1 MGEGGSQ
8 RPGGPGRKRASVL
21 QLELPCATLD
31 EVRARHPELRTRRF
45 LLRTGEPKA
54 LDTVVRID
62 ATLSDGTH
70 CFSAT
75 SIVERVHSE
84 PDRGMTLWLVAADDS
99 GRELVAWMG
108 GPPPPLLKE
117 APGAAPRAPET
128 PRAAGPAQ
136 PGGGQ
141 TLIKEQPDDG
151 SDLFDPFAAFE
162 AAAAAV
168 DRAMDESPAAP
179 RPAAKRLGAV
189 QLVTRAIPVTPLP
202 PEPAP
207 AELDPAPAPEP
218 ARADLDAEPAPEPA
232 PVELD
237 PPVQPEPAAAAP
249 PVAPAPPPLARNRPP
264 PSRRPA
270 PPPLPRPTLTPGQPA
285 QAVTPALPEVVE
297 DVVPARPEAARKG
310 PIIGIDLGTTNS
322 CAAVVKDGKAFIIPS
337 REGYNTIPSVVAVS
351 DKGKLLVGHPARG
364 QMLINPKN
372 TVYGAKRLVGRQFK
386 SPVVNDLVGRFAY
399 EIASGP
405 RGEAAVKLGG
415 QIYSLQKI
423 SSLILNEVKDI
434 AQQWLGCEVGRA
446 VITVPAYYN
455 DNQRQAVRAAGALA
469 GFEVERIINEPT
481 AAAIAFAHGRKLE
494 ARVLVY
500 DLGGG
505 TFDTS
510 VLELHGNVYEVISTG
525 GDTFLGGVDFDRAL
539 VDELLARFKQKHG
552 VDFQGERVAWQRIAD
567 AAERAKIS
575 LSERLTTQVNV
586 PFVTLLGDKPAD
598 IDTTVTRSE
607 LEKLTE
613 GLIDR
618 TLRVCDDVLTN
629 CGLKISDIG
638 ELLLVGGQSR
648 MPLVREKIRAFF
660 GREASRAVHPDEAV
674 ALGAALLADSIQS
687 GDIGG
692 MVLVDVLPMSI
703 GVGLPGGRFKKVVE
717 RNTSLP
723 HKKTYSI
730 WTSEDHQKTLEIPIF
745 QGEGGRA
752 QENEYLGTLVVPDL
766 PPGTKGNVVF
776 DIVFSISAESILTV
790 TAEERGTARTVT
802 ATFSTQDTP
811 DAVRRRLAGDGGE
824 EPPRLDDDDKDKRG
838 GWVKRLFGT

>member
-70 CFSAT
+70 CFSAA
-75 SIVERVHSE
+75 SIVERVHPE

-237 PPVQPEPAAAAP
+237 PPVQPEPAAAP
-249 PVAPAPPPLARNRPP
+249 PVAPAPPAHTRNRPP

-351 DKGKLLVGHPARG
+351 DKGELLVGHPARG

-510 VLELHGNVYEVISTG
+510 VLELHGNVYQVISTG

>member
-70 CFSAT
+70 CFSAA
-75 SIVERVHSE
+75 SIVERVHPE

-237 PPVQPEPAAAAP
+237 PPVQPEPAAAP
-249 PVAPAPPPLARNRPP
+249 PVAPAPPAHTRNRPP

-510 VLELHGNVYEVISTG
+510 VLELHGNVYQVISTG

-629 CGLKISDIG
+629 CGLKISDVG

>member
-70 CFSAT
+70 CFSAA
-75 SIVERVHSE
+75 SIVERVHPE

-237 PPVQPEPAAAAP
+237 PPVQPEPAAAP
-249 PVAPAPPPLARNRPP
+249 PVAPAPPAHTRNRPP

-510 VLELHGNVYEVISTG
+510 VLELHGNVYQVISTG

-618 TLRVCDDVLTN
+618 TLRVCDDVLIN
-629 CGLKISDIG
+629 CGLKPKDIG
-638 ELLLVGGQSR
+638 EVLLVGGQSR
-648 MPLVREKIRAFF
+648 MPLVREKIRGFF
-660 GREASRAVHPDEAV
+660 GREASKAVHPDEAV
-674 ALGAALLADSIQS
+674 ALGAALLAESIQS
-687 GDIGG
+687 GEIGG
-692 MVLVDVLPMSI
+692 IVLVDVLPMSI
-703 GVGLPGGRFKKVVE
+703 GVALPGGRFKKVVE

-730 WTSEDHQKTLEIPIF
+730 WTSEDGQKTLEIAIF
-745 QGEGGRA
+745 QGESDRA
-752 QENEYLGTLVVPDL
+752 EENEYLGTLIVPDL

-776 DIVFSISAESILTV
+776 DIIFNISAESILTV

-811 DAVRRRLAGDGGE
+811 EAVRRRLGVP
-824 EPPRLDDDDKDKRG
+824 EPPRLDEPDKSKMF
-838 GWVKRLFGT
+838 GWVKRVFGQRTG